1 MIQRT
6 LNKNTKVLNKG
17 NANVSLKERFENGT
31 YQELEEGLAKA
42 ALDSRESAMKEKCS
56 ICELNSDLPDN
67 CGEQS
72 AEGSSNDGVEDN
84 SLAIMPAQKEEAA
97 SSSISVLIK
106 ELPESKPSWPLLCHS
121 ILPDKKESERSL
133 VRQISVV
140 QWGLQ
145 LPSRKYL
152 YIINS
157 DHKQNSCDQCEDQSS
172 TLDSESG
179 IGSMF
184 GKLDVQGILNGLNIR

>member
-1 MIQRT
+1 
-6 LNKNTKVLNKG
+6 
-17 NANVSLKERFENGT
+17 
-31 YQELEEGLAKA
+31 
-42 ALDSRESAMKEKCS
+42 MKEKCS
-56 ICELNSDLPDN
+56 ICESNSDLPDN

-106 ELPESKPSWPLLCHS
+106 ELPESKPGWPLLHRS

-140 QWGLQ
+140 QWGLR

-152 YIINS
+152 YITNS

-172 TLDSESG
+172 TLGRESG
-179 IGSMF
+179 IGSMV
-184 GKLDVQGILNGLNIR
+184 GKLDGQGILNGLYVWQIPVSQVVIQSGIGS